1 MNIAKI
7 NININKML
15 SSHLYMLNK
24 SNKIYPQLLE
34 SNTELSD
41 TDSISSNNSSN
52 NSNSNDYSNSFN
64 YKNKKVQISETIKFT
79 GGYTS
84 NLTRNTPF
92 IDFLIKKRIA
102 SCKLGP
108 STHIAAFIPELGKKQ
123 YLIRPNRKDRYW

>member
-34 SNTELSD
+34 NNTELSD
-41 TDSISSNNSSN
+41 TDSISSNSSDTLDSLN
-52 NSNSNDYSNSFN
+52 F
-64 YKNKKVQISETIKFT
+64 KNKKVQIPETIKFT